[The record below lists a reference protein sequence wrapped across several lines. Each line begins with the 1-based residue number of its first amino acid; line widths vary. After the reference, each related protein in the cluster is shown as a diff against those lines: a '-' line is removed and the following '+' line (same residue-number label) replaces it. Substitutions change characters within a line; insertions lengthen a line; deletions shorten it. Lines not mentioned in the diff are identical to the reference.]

1 MAFPLRL
8 PGALVTLTYLQFFSH
23 AVLAQNGTVNS
34 IEEALPTF
42 GDTVQI
48 LGAME
53 RTDQDFQDGLALDLF
68 SPKNRTLVVKQNT
81 SPLGAQFVTGNSGSP
96 FVALSNY
103 SYIITMNE
111 TANDLIAKIE
121 VPYDPTMLQSM
132 GIQEAN
138 TYVATLSSEKISWVV
153 DDATRNVHRSENNTR
168 IIKMTSL
175 DGEYMLVGRQ
185 TEDTSNIFVQYGQG
199 ATRAVNITGG
209 TGIQENEFIDGMRFS
224 VQSNKAFTMNVD
236 IKEGVNLEMLPANAM
251 SLNSFAWIVNT
262 SAPFEPVSAE
272 MRVPC
277 KFSNAYSKQGP

>member
-1 MAFPLRL
+1 
-8 PGALVTLTYLQFFSH
+8 
-23 AVLAQNGTVNS
+23 
-34 IEEALPTF
+34 
-42 GDTVQI
+42 
-48 LGAME
+48 
-53 RTDQDFQDGLALDLF
+53 
-68 SPKNRTLVVKQNT
+68 
-81 SPLGAQFVTGNSGSP
+81 
-96 FVALSNY
+96 
-103 SYIITMNE
+103 
-111 TANDLIAKIE
+111 
-121 VPYDPTMLQSM
+121 
-132 GIQEAN
+132 
-138 TYVATLSSEKISWVV
+138 
-153 DDATRNVHRSENNTR
+153 
-168 IIKMTSL
+168 MTSL